1 MSIYYIKA
9 HNAME
14 NIMER
19 LAFELNMDPYEFRAA
34 NFLKKGDRLV
44 KGFVPKMIKDN
55 PLPGMVE
62 TLKQSSRY
70 LERKAEADAFNKV
83 TQKYFFRHL
92 DTGI

>member
-1 MSIYYIKA
+1 
-9 HNAME
+9 ME

-19 LAFELNMDPYEFRAA
+19 LAFELNMDPYEFRAI

-44 KGFVPKMIKDN
+44 KGFSPKLIKEN

-70 LERKAEADAFNKV
+70 LERKVEVDEFNKV
-83 TQKYFFRHL
+83 GSKTLTFNSAGGVNF
-92 DTGI
+92 